1 MIGTRDNFLTEKEL
15 EKYKNRQDWVDI
27 AKQGY
32 FWLDRKAKS
41 NNIFED
47 YILDNLADC
56 FTNQIEGFEYW
67 INILSPG
74 SQLDWHFDKDEWLYK
89 SEKIVH
95 PFKSTVWY
103 GYPHEVE
110 GGQFEA
116 KGIDTYVDPLY
127 NRLLAFDGDYEHR
140 VRDIIKGERI
150 GLSVNLWVYKPEH
163 LNLKNPITMNE
174 INEHTNIR

>member
-27 AKQGY
+27 AQQGM

-47 YILDNLADC
+47 YILDHLAGC

-67 INILSPG
+67 INILSPD

-116 KGIDTYVDPLY
+116 RGIDNYVDPLY

-163 LNLKNPITMNE
+163 LNLKNQLRHLE
-174 INEHTNIR
+174 I